1 MLFFAFVIFLTGGIL
16 NPFTYCSTSLI
27 DMSSIERGRG
37 RGEGDDAAGFGV
49 LRQEEGLAQRRQDAR
64 AGNGNR
70 PEKGKGRIHLCL
82 IILQAGDH
90 LFE

>member
-1 MLFFAFVIFLTGGIL
+1 MWYLL
-16 NPFTYCSTSLI
+16 PSL
-27 DMSSIERGRG
+27 ERGRG

-70 PEKGKGRIHLCL
+70 PEKGEGRKDVCL
-82 IILQAGDH
+82 IFLQAIINHDMNDPPQQQ
-90 LFE
+90 LS

>member
-1 MLFFAFVIFLTGGIL
+1 MWNLL
-16 NPFTYCSTSLI
+16 PSL
-27 DMSSIERGRG
+27 ERGRG

-70 PEKGKGRIHLCL
+70 PEKGKKEEDTFLL
-82 IILQAGDH
+82 NL
-90 LFE
+90 